1 MNSFIVKGN
10 VVWSESNK
18 ELKSVEN
25 GFLDIKDGIVEG
37 VFSSLPD

>member
-10 VVWSESNK
+10 IVWSESNK
-18 ELKSVEN
+18 DLKSVEN
-25 GFLDIKDGIVEG
+25 GFLVIKDGIVEG